1 MTKIPPT
8 RFAFDSPEDYDDA
21 IRAYEDAL
29 DNYEEE
35 YIERHFE
42 NR

>member
-1 MTKIPPT
+1 MTKIPPK
-8 RFAFDSPEDYDDA
+8 RSAFDSLEDYDDA

-35 YIERHFE
+35 YLERHFE